1 MSKNRT
7 MYVKSRHHQRGHYQR
22 GLHAKVCG
30 KQLETQLTP
39 SSKLIEFCILPKSHE
54 GNIHM
59 ERLGKTWSEDKKTV
73 IEVKS
78 DSKVYKC
85 PQDGTPMNP
94 FSKAFFCPK
103 CSTIRR
109 KEEAIEA

>member
-1 MSKNRT
+1 
-7 MYVKSRHHQRGHYQR
+7 MYVKSRHHQRGHIQR
-22 GLHAKVCG
+22 GVHVRVCG
-30 KQLETQLTP
+30 KSLETIFETGA
-39 SSKLIEFCILPKSHE
+39 KLSEFCILPKSHD
-54 GNIHM
+54 GDIHLI
-59 ERLGKTWSEDKKTV
+59 RGGKTWSEDKKAV
-73 IEVKS
+73 VEVKS
-78 DSKVYKC
+78 DAKVYKC